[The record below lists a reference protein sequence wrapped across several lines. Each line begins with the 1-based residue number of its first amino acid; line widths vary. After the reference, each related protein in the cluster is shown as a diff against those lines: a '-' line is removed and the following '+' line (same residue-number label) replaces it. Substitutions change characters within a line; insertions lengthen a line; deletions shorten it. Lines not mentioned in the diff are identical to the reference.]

1 MPLRMATGPA
11 ALGNVNATPARSTA
25 GLCDA
30 GACIGYFPCERVKD
44 STVRT
49 TRLAT
54 DRIGPPLWCLATI
67 LAVLFLAGPAARAA
81 PVRILALGTSLTQG
95 YGLPP
100 GTEFTSVLQQALRK
114 KGIDAE
120 VINAGVSGDTSA
132 GGLARLGWSLADHP
146 NAAIVELGANDA
158 LRGLPPSETARNLK
172 AIVEQL
178 KADHVRVLLAGM
190 KAPRNLG
197 RRYVKKFDAI
207 YPRLARQ
214 EHVLLYPFFL
224 AGVALNPRLNQADG
238 IHPNVEGEK
247 IIVSN
252 ILPYVE
258 KLVAGAGTVKGHS

>member
-1 MPLRMATGPA
+1 L
-11 ALGNVNATPARSTA
+11 
-25 GLCDA
+25 DA
-30 GACIGYFPCERVKD
+30 D
-44 STVRT
+44 W
-49 TRLAT
+49 
-54 DRIGPPLWCLATI
+54 IGPPLWPIAAV
-67 LAVLFLAGPAARAA
+67 LAVLFLAGRAA
-81 PVRILALGTSLTQG
+81 SAAPIRILALGTSLTQG

-100 GTEFTSVLQQALRK
+100 GTEFTSVLQDALRK

-146 NAAIVELGANDA
+146 DAAIVELGANDA
-158 LRGLPPSETARNLK
+158 LRGLPPSDTERNLK
-172 AIVEQL
+172 AIVAQL

-190 KAPRNLG
+190 QAPRNLG
-197 RRYVKKFDAI
+197 RLYVKKFDAI

-214 EHVLLYPFFL
+214 QHVLLYPFFL
-224 AGVALNPRLNQADG
+224 QGVALNPRLNQADG

-258 KLVAGAGTVKGHS
+258 RLIAEVGTMKGHN

>member
-1 MPLRMATGPA
+1 L
-11 ALGNVNATPARSTA
+11 
-25 GLCDA
+25 DA
-30 GACIGYFPCERVKD
+30 
-44 STVRT
+44 
-49 TRLAT
+49 
-54 DRIGPPLWCLATI
+54 DRIGPPFRRFA
-67 LAVLFLAGPAARAA
+67 AVLAALLLAGPAASAA

-100 GTEFTSVLQQALRK
+100 GTEFTRVLQEALRK

-132 GGLARLGWSLADHP
+132 GGLARLSWSLADHP
-146 NAAIVELGANDA
+146 DAAIVELGANDA
-158 LRGLPPSETARNLK
+158 LRGLPPSDTARNLK

-197 RRYVKKFDAI
+197 HRYAQKFDAI
-207 YPRLARQ
+207 YPQLARQ

-224 AGVALNPRLNQADG
+224 QGVALNPKLNQADG

-247 IIVSN
+247 IIVTN

-258 KLVAGAGTVKGHS
+258 KLVAEVGTVKGHS